1 MARFASLSD
10 SDLDQILEDRD
21 SKNTKS
27 VIKLAVKVLND
38 YLIEKNGE
46 ITSVDELDLS
56 GTSVDIV
63 VATLKRFYGEIRKAD
78 GTLYAKKSM
87 ITLRFGLQKHFLKSR
102 QEDIINSEHYSAA
115 NNMFKAVMVKLVK
128 EGKGTVKHKEVILPD
143 DLQKLY
149 GHVNFSRE
157 TPEALQNRVF
167 FEYLYYFCN
176 RGRENLRDVQKEDF
190 ELKVDGQR
198 RRYITLK
205 FQRQTKNHRGDNLTD
220 VDMKDGRMY
229 EMPGKF

>member
-1 MARFASLSD
+1 MVLWRFRRYRETRKTDKQTTFVFVVEMARFASLSD

-56 GTSVDIV
+56 DTSVDIV

-115 NNMFKAVMVKLVK
+115 NNMFKAVMPNG
-128 EGKGTVKHKEVILPD
+128 EIGQGRKGYCKT
-143 DLQKLY
+143 Q
-149 GHVNFSRE
+149 
-157 TPEALQNRVF
+157 
-167 FEYLYYFCN
+167 
-176 RGRENLRDVQKEDF
+176 RG
-190 ELKVDGQR
+190 
-198 RRYITLK
+198 
-205 FQRQTKNHRGDNLTD
+205 NLT
-220 VDMKDGRMY
+220 R
-229 EMPGKF
+229 

>member
-46 ITSVDELDLS
+46 IGSVDELDLS
-56 GTSVDIV
+56 DTSVDIV
-63 VATLKRFYGEIRKAD
+63 VATLKRLFGEIRKAD

-87 ITLRFGLQKHFLKSR
+87 ITLRFGLQIHFLKSR
-102 QEDIINSEHYSAA
+102 QDDIINSEHYSAA
-115 NNMFKAVMVKLVK
+115 NGMFKAVMVKLVK
-128 EGKGTVKHKEVILPD
+128 EGKGTVKHKEVILPE

-149 GHVNFSRE
+149 GHVF
-157 TPEALQNRVF
+157 
-167 FEYLYYFCN
+167 
-176 RGRENLRDVQKEDF
+176 DVE
-190 ELKVDGQR
+190 
-198 RRYITLK
+198 I
-205 FQRQTKNHRGDNLTD
+205 
-220 VDMKDGRMY
+220 
-229 EMPGKF
+229 

>member
-56 GTSVDIV
+56 DTSVEIV

-157 TPEALQNRVF
+157 TLN
-167 FEYLYYFCN
+167 
-176 RGRENLRDVQKEDF
+176 
-190 ELKVDGQR
+190 
-198 RRYITLK
+198 I
-205 FQRQTKNHRGDNLTD
+205 NLT
-220 VDMKDGRMY
+220 GAI
-229 EMPGKF
+229 F